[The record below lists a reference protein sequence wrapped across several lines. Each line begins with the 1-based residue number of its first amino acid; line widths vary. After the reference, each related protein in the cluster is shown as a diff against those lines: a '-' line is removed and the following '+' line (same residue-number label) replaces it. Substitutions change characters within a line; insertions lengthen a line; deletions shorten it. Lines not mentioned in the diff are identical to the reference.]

1 MKNYP
6 SEPIDLRYNTYYV
19 KEQNKKLDKII
30 ELLDVPGHYFVLI
43 GAAHLIGSNSIIN
56 ILQERG
62 ITLQRVANDG
72 SIQLNEN
79 LMSKE
84 KYES

>member
-30 ELLDVPGHYFVLI
+30 ELLSKLGTKPWKLYSFQW
-43 GAAHLIGSNSIIN
+43 NKRSID
-56 ILQERG
+56 
-62 ITLQRVANDG
+62 TLEQV
-72 SIQLNEN
+72 IMEN
-79 LMSKE
+79 P
-84 KYES
+84 

>member
-30 ELLDVPGHYFVLI
+30 ELL
-43 GAAHLIGSNSIIN
+43 
-56 ILQERG
+56 
-62 ITLQRVANDG
+62 
-72 SIQLNEN
+72 
-79 LMSKE
+79 SKLVT
-84 KYES
+84 KP